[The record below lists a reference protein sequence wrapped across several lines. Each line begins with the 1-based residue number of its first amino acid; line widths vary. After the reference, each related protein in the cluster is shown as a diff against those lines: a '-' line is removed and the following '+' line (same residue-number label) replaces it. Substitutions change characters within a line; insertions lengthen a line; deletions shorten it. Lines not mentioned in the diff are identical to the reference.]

1 VGRKYSVIV
10 TTGGG
15 LYRYRLNDLIEVVD
29 FYHQCPLIRFIGR
42 QSKVVDLCGEKLN
55 EEFVRTVV
63 TDILTKRQL
72 NPAFWMMAPEWAS
85 ENGTRPYYTLF
96 IQFDAGCGTDEA
108 QLQSV
113 VREIDETMQVSYH
126 YEYSRRLGQL
136 DRCRLFVIA
145 PQSDVFHTYLAV
157 CTDLGQ
163 RLGDIKPAALH
174 AYQQWSNHFAGA
186 FV

>member
-1 VGRKYSVIV
+1 M
-10 TTGGG
+10 
-15 LYRYRLNDLIEVVD
+15 
-29 FYHQCPLIRFIGR
+29 
-42 QSKVVDLCGEKLN
+42 
-55 EEFVRTVV
+55 

-85 ENGTRPYYTLF
+85 ENGTKPYYTLF
-96 IQFDAGCGTDEA
+96 IQFDAGCWTDEA

-113 VREIDETMQVSYH
+113 VREIDETMQGSYH

-174 AYQQWSNHFAGA
+174 AYQKWSNHFAGA